1 MYREET
7 LWDGKIIQTLKD
19 ILPVP
24 MKVLFVGL
32 NPSPVSV
39 KAGHYHQGRLGKKFW
54 GRVIKYKIM
63 EGVIEGR
70 EDERLSTYGYGIT
83 DIAKKP
89 TSRAKDLT
97 ENDYN
102 LGQVILREKIRSYN
116 PKVVAFIYK
125 KAAEKLLGRSFRNQ
139 FGLLQERIENAKVF
153 LFPAPYAPEKDES
166 KYMTDLKR
174 LIDSIGQ

>member
-1 MYREET
+1 MKRYTTLTKNFFRQLARGEQVAYHEYVVSATEE
-7 LWDGKIIQTLKD
+7 KII
-19 ILPVP
+19 VR
-24 MKVLFVGL
+24 GL
-32 NPSPVSV
+32 S
-39 KAGHYHQGRLGKKFW
+39 RD
-54 GRVIKYKIM
+54 
-63 EGVIEGR
+63 R
-70 EDERLSTYGYGIT
+70 EVERLSTYGYGIT